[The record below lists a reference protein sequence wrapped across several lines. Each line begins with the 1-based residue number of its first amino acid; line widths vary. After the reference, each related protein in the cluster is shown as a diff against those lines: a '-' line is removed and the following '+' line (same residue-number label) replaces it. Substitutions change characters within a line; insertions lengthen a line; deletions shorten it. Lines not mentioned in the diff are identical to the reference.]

1 MARENK
7 SNEVGLYVDWV
18 PLVCVG
24 QLGTRVCSPCKGR
37 LAIGIYICTN
47 YHISTYFQS
56 HFGNETMYY
65 ILKINPPN

>member
-24 QLGTRVCSPCKGR
+24 QLGTRVYPPCTACV
-37 LAIGIYICTN
+37 AIGIYICTN
-47 YHISTYFQS
+47 
-56 HFGNETMYY
+56 
-65 ILKINPPN
+65 